1 MAAVTML
8 VIWGTLNFSV
18 ASGRVALHFGNIGQA
33 YKDYGVAYCFANS
46 LLNTGIDKPD
56 GYDTEAVDQLESEEQ
71 TQAEVPKTIEGR
83 YPNIIM
89 LQLESFL
96 IRHYGEIIRCRV
108 IPFRC
113 FISWNEI
120 FHPDI

>member
-1 MAAVTML
+1 ML
-8 VIWGTLNFSV
+8 VIWGMLNFSV

-56 GYDTEAVDQLESEEQ
+56 GYDIEAVDQLESEEQ

-89 LQLESFL
+89 LQLESLL
-96 IRHYGEIIRCRV
+96 IRHYGGNNPV
-108 IPFRC
+108 QGDPIPMFH
-113 FISWNEI
+113 FLNEI